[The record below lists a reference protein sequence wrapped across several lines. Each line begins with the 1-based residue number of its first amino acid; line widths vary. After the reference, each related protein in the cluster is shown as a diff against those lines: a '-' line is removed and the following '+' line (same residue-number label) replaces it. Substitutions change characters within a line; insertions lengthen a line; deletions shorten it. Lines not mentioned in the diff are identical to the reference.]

1 MTEHLLTQDTLED
14 QRTMRRLAVV
24 IACFI
29 AFTASMALGVGIAL
43 G

>member
-1 MTEHLLTQDTLED
+1 MTEHLLSEQTLED
-14 QRTMRRLAVV
+14 QRTMRRLALV

-29 AFTASMALGVGIAL
+29 AFTAAMAVGVGIAL